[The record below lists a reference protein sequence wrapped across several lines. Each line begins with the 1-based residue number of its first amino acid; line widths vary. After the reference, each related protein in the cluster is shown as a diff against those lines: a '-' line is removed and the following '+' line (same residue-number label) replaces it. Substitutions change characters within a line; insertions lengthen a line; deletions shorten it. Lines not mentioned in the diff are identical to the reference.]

1 MRKLMLISSL
11 LLSTPVVASDNQYE
25 LLLGAVYAR
34 TSICLEYNLINK
46 RQHDFIIDKF
56 KKVFTDAAIRSKLSI
71 NPTQVE
77 KDTAQLKNYIHYR
90 YDSLA
95 EFRPL
100 CYWILEDAEY
110 IK

>member
-1 MRKLMLISSL
+1 MRGLVAAAL
-11 LLSTPVVASDNQYE
+11 LLSTQVFATDNRYE

-34 TSICLEYNLINK
+34 TDICLEYNLINK
-46 RQHDFIIDKF
+46 RQHDFINSKF
-56 KKVFTDAAIRSKLSI
+56 KKAFTEAAYRSKLTI
-71 NPTQVE
+71 NPVQVD
-77 KDTAQLKNYIHYR
+77 KDTDQIKSYIHYR

-95 EFRPL
+95 EFRPK